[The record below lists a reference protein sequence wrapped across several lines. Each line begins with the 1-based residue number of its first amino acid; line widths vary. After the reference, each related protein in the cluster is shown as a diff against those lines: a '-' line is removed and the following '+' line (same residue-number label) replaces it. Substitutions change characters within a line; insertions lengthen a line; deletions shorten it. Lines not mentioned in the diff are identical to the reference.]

1 MGMSYVMESASIIL
15 ILLVWCLHFFEFVIC
30 YVFQTLTF
38 KA

>member
-15 ILLVWCLHFFEFVIC
+15 ILLVWCLHFEFVIC
-30 YVFQTLTF
+30 YVFKTLTF